1 MEKKF
6 TIVIPI
12 FNEVESIFELVEEI
26 NTVFKNN
33 EFQILIVNDGSTD
46 SFLQESKIALFKN
59 NIDVISH
66 EYNKGKCAAMLT
78 GVKNSKNSLICIMDG
93 DGQNPPLEAKKM
105 LNIWEKDNKSK
116 FKILC
121 GHRVD
126 RMDNL
131 KKRIS
136 SKVAN
141 YVRRLILK
149 DNCFDTACALKVFR
163 KVDYLKLDYFKNMHR
178 FLPALFIGSG
188 GKVINIPVS
197 DRKREKGVSKFN
209 FNNRFWVGI
218 IDLLKVLYFLKFK
231 RRHK

>member
-78 GVKNSKNSLICIMDG
+78 GVKNSKPPNFFIKCI
-93 DGQNPPLEAKKM
+93 
-105 LNIWEKDNKSK
+105 
-116 FKILC
+116 
-121 GHRVD
+121 
-126 RMDNL
+126 
-131 KKRIS
+131 
-136 SKVAN
+136 
-141 YVRRLILK
+141 LILPK
-149 DNCFDTACALKVFR
+149 KIFEIQNLNNGSQIMFR
-163 KVDYLKLDYFKNMHR
+163 FRTLSVY
-178 FLPALFIGSG
+178 
-188 GKVINIPVS
+188 V
-197 DRKREKGVSKFN
+197 E
-209 FNNRFWVGI
+209 
-218 IDLLKVLYFLKFK
+218 
-231 RRHK
+231 